1 MEKFMQILNT
11 AEELKI
17 TTFHFYACEGIK
29 KLVLE
34 DTPAGEHRRERE
46 LRYLKAMYTEAIMN
60 SRDARIGMQREL
72 TKLADIEI
80 WEPERFTGTMF
91 ERVIELRKQIADCRA
106 KETQYINAREELK

>member
-34 DTPAGEHRRERE
+34 DTPAGEYRRERE
-46 LRYLKAMYTEAIMN
+46 LKYLKVMYTEAIMN

-72 TKLADIEI
+72 VKLTDIEI
-80 WEPERFTGTMF
+80 WEEENLTDEMRDRM
-91 ERVIELRKQIADCRA
+91 VYLREEIANCKTQEA
-106 KETQYINAREELK
+106 QYINAREELI